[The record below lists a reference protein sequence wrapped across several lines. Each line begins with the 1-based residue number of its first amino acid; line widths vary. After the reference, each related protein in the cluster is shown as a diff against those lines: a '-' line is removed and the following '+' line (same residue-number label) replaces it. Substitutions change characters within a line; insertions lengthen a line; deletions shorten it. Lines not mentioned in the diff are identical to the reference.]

1 MKKLLIAL
9 VAILTIGIPNIVSAA
24 PVVTGIKEAAEEE
37 VKYFKRYLESDDEE
51 AIEYYNKNY
60 KKYVE
65 ILEKA
70 DFSKYQTSDEK
81 VNVYVFRGSGC
92 SFCLKALAYFSE
104 AVNEYG
110 EYFNVVTYEVWNS
123 TDNGDLMQQVG
134 ETLGQ
139 SAKGVPFIVIGDTI
153 FPGYDESFNDD
164 IKKTIMEQYESKDR
178 YDVMDNLGKV
188 KKENGSSKTT
198 SSWVVILVQV
208 VTTLGLGTFIY
219 FNDRNNKKEMLNKI
233 SELDKKV
240 KELSKDKKEVKK
252 VTKKSTAKTTKNAKK

>member
-24 PVVTGIKEAAEEE
+24 PVIKEAAEEE
-37 VKYFKRYLESDDEE
+37 VKYFKQYLESDDEE
-51 AIEYYNKNY
+51 AVEYYNKNY

-81 VNVYVFRGSGC
+81 VNVYIFRGSGC

-110 EYFNVVTYEVWNS
+110 DYFNVVTYEVWKNE
-123 TDNGDLMQQVG
+123 DNGALMQQVG
-134 ETLGQ
+134 ETLGESVQ
-139 SAKGVPFIVIGDTI
+139 GVPFIVIGDTA
-153 FPGYDESFNDD
+153 FPGYDESWNDD
-164 IKKTIMEQYESKDR
+164 FKNKIMEEYESKDR
-178 YDVMDNLGKV
+178 YDVMQNLGKV
-188 KKENGSSKTT
+188 KKENGSPKTT

-219 FNDRNNKKEMLNKI
+219 FNDKNNKKEMLNKI